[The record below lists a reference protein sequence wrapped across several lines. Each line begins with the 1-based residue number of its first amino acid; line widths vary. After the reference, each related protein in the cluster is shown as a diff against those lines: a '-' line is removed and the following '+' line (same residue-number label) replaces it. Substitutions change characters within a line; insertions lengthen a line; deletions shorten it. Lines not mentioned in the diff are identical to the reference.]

1 MSSPT
6 SINEIADTLRADN
19 LRAESD
25 VWNLK
30 SLYSQLSPR
39 WHWEIDKILR
49 DKSYDIK
56 DYWHIEPRIAGAY
69 GTMKKLVNNFPEKTP
84 DEIKRFFSES
94 SSWYLPAIRDMFYDL
109 AVYQKNEKL
118 SESRRVFQELLAHI
132 HSSRD
137 IPEYCKNASM
147 HDLNHMVCQ
156 FFLEIKPWVKKDQ
169 FLSSWIWLYWK
180 WLPEELIFKLHWST
194 KHLQESE
201 CRAIFRQTYIDY
213 CREHNIEELP
223 ISLG

>member
-1 MSSPT
+1 MRSPT
-6 SINEIADTLRADN
+6 SINEIADKLRADN

-56 DYWHIEPRIAGAY
+56 HYWWHIEPNIDKAY
-69 GTMKKLVNNFPEKTP
+69 NLMKTFVDTCPGKTP
-84 DEIKRFFSES
+84 DEIKRYFSWS
-94 SSWYLPAIRDMFYDL
+94 SPWYLPAIRDMFYDL

-137 IPEYCKNASM
+137 IPE
-147 HDLNHMVCQ
+147 
-156 FFLEIKPWVKKDQ
+156 
-169 FLSSWIWLYWK
+169 
-180 WLPEELIFKLHWST
+180 
-194 KHLQESE
+194 
-201 CRAIFRQTYIDY
+201 
-213 CREHNIEELP
+213 
-223 ISLG
+223 